1 MRAHLEHIFGS
12 YVLSDWLSLVQE
24 GAKKNPTLR
33 EELYHLK
40 IPLLVLSYVSSVC
53 YARSILIQV
62 RLFRD
67 NLQDIPYPVISCCGM
82 KMLLMVV

>member
-1 MRAHLEHIFGS
+1 MWAPLGHISSS
-12 YVLSDWLSLVQE
+12 YILLYWLSLVQE

-40 IPLLVLSYVSSVC
+40 ILLLVLSYVSSVC
-53 YARSILIQV
+53 CVRSIPLQV
-62 RLFRD
+62 RLFTARM
-67 NLQDIPYPVISCCGM
+67 QDIPYPIISCCGM

>member
-1 MRAHLEHIFGS
+1 MWTYLEHIFGS

-53 YARSILIQV
+53 CARRILFQV
-62 RLFRD
+62 SLFRG
-67 NLQDIPYPVISCCGM
+67 NLQDIPYPIISCCGM